1 MALGTRPLE
10 RVPNNVLNSTVIW
23 IVVSYSYV
31 LYSTIPGHVY
41 RIAHMAT
48 PAPRCS
54 CCYAQRKS
62 RGPEGHCDGNF
73 LVLLLRDACFRL
85 PHCRPAHSCHP
96 SKEGKALASACGRLH
111 GRQRCPCSGSYSNLV
126 TVYLIC
132 CNYHTFSFEKQAYK
146 ETFKRPNFRSEREQC
161 TVGNV

>member
-1 MALGTRPLE
+1 MKYTVSDSTLQYKVGLTLSFLSLISRGVGGIQNCNTSINIHAVKRCT
-10 RVPNNVLNSTVIW
+10 VLPGTVIW

-85 PHCRPAHSCHP
+85 PHCRPAHSCRP

-111 GRQRCPCSGSYSNLV
+111 GRPRCP
-126 TVYLIC
+126 T
-132 CNYHTFSFEKQAYK
+132 TA
-146 ETFKRPNFRSEREQC
+146 
-161 TVGNV
+161 

>member
-1 MALGTRPLE
+1 MSIFMNLKKASYFHILSNLPDGIYLFPGKCTVALLYST
-10 RVPNNVLNSTVIW
+10 STVIW

-85 PHCRPAHSCHP
+85 PHCRPAHSCRP

-111 GRQRCPCSGSYSNLV
+111 GRPRCP
-126 TVYLIC
+126 T
-132 CNYHTFSFEKQAYK
+132 TA
-146 ETFKRPNFRSEREQC
+146 
-161 TVGNV
+161 

>member
-1 MALGTRPLE
+1 MPLLPHEKSLSLLCLTLLECQAVQYRDSTFESGLGCGDMFIPGNDGVSSRTRLLWRWSGFLLLCTILHYPG
-10 RVPNNVLNSTVIW
+10 
-23 IVVSYSYV
+23 
-31 LYSTIPGHVY
+31 IPGHVY

-85 PHCRPAHSCHP
+85 PHCRPAHSCRP

-111 GRQRCPCSGSYSNLV
+111 GRPRCP
-126 TVYLIC
+126 T
-132 CNYHTFSFEKQAYK
+132 TA
-146 ETFKRPNFRSEREQC
+146 
-161 TVGNV
+161 

>member
-1 MALGTRPLE
+1 MMHST
-10 RVPNNVLNSTVIW
+10 VQYCTVQYSSTTYTTVLYSTVIW
-23 IVVSYSYV
+23 IVVSYSYYV

-85 PHCRPAHSCHP
+85 PHCRPAHSCRP
-96 SKEGKALASACGRLH
+96 SKVQYSTEGMRACEVKNAPFDISHRLDST
-111 GRQRCPCSGSYSNLV
+111 GQVFPFAGYTPLERSLCS
-126 TVYLIC
+126 
-132 CNYHTFSFEKQAYK
+132 
-146 ETFKRPNFRSEREQC
+146 
-161 TVGNV
+161 